1 LQLGEERNPNNLKF
15 EVKGAMETV
24 KVRQL
29 RKFKELLENG
39 FYIFIF
45 LLESEP

>member
-1 LQLGEERNPNNLKF
+1 LSDKFRFAARRRKELSKF

-29 RKFKELLENG
+29 KKFKELL
-39 FYIFIF
+39 
-45 LLESEP
+45 